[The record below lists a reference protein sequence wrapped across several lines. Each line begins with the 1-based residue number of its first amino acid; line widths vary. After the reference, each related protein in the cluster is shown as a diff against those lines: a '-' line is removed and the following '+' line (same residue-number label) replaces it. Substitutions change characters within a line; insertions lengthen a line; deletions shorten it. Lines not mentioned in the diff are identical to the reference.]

1 MHELGIADAICKTVT
16 RIAGENGVEQ
26 LHSVTVEVGDLSGV
40 VPYFLLD
47 CWEAVTAGSA
57 LAGVR
62 LLLHAVPA
70 TARCEDCGSVFVVDT
85 ASLRCPDC
93 GGDKLTPLSGQD
105 LTIAEIEAEEA

>member
-1 MHELGIADAICKTVT
+1 MEHL
-16 RIAGENGVEQ
+16 R
-26 LHSVTVEVGDLSGV
+26 SVTVEVGDLSGV
-40 VPYFLLD
+40 VPHFLLD
-47 CWEAVTAGSA
+47 CWEAVTADTE

>member
-1 MHELGIADAICKTVT
+1 M
-16 RIAGENGVEQ
+16 
-26 LHSVTVEVGDLSGV
+26 
-40 VPYFLLD
+40 
-47 CWEAVTAGSA
+47 
-57 LAGVR
+57 
-62 LLLHAVPA
+62 PA

>member
-40 VPYFLLD
+40 VSRFLLD
-47 CWEAVTAGSA
+47 CWEAVTADTE
-57 LAGVR
+57 LTGVR

-70 TARCEDCGSVFVVDT
+70 TARCEECGSVFVVDT

-105 LTIAEIEAEEA
+105 LTIAEIETEEA

>member
-16 RIAGENGVEQ
+16 RIVGENGVEH
-26 LHSVTVEVGDLSGV
+26 LRSVTVEVGDLSGV
-40 VPYFLLD
+40 VPRFLLD

-70 TARCEDCGSVFVVDT
+70 TARCEDHCRD
-85 ASLRCPDC
+85 R
-93 GGDKLTPLSGQD
+93 GGGNITERRKMSANED
-105 LTIAEIEAEEA
+105 